1 MLLQIGYIIYL
12 VNETIKANIIHW
24 SSIMCKQVTRNV
36 LTVKLYGMIYWFNIK
51 AVIKSILGKI
61 LRSAVLSILYTKLK
75 FLYNYL
81 IKLSTI

>member
-1 MLLQIGYIIYL
+1 MG
-12 VNETIKANIIHW
+12 
-24 SSIMCKQVTRNV
+24 KQVTRNV

-51 AVIKSILGKI
+51 TVIKSILGKI
-61 LRSAVLSILYTKLK
+61 LRFAILSILYTKLK